1 MSNSA
6 DGTNGTRAPLNRTM
20 TLSAAEATRYRASL
34 AQLKSPA
41 SLQDVR
47 DKLYCQDVF
56 TAFEFLPERSVDLM
70 FADPPYNLTKSFND
84 RKFKQTS
91 LEEYS
96 EWLDS
101 WLARTV
107 RILKPSASVYI
118 CGDWRSS
125 AAIQRVGEKYFIPQ
139 NRITWERE
147 KGRGAKSNWKN
158 CSEDIW
164 FFTISDDYYF
174 DVEAVMLKRHV
185 IAPYTNGNGEPK
197 GWTETA
203 NGRFRVTHPSNLW
216 TDLTVPYWSMPE
228 NTDHPTQKPEKLLAK
243 IVLASSREGDLVFDP
258 FNGSGTT
265 TVVAKKLGR
274 HYLGVEIDETY
285 CCLAQKRLEMASA
298 DGSIQGYADGVFWE
312 RNTARYRKKSL

>member
-1 MSNSA
+1 MANTDA
-6 DGTNGTRAPLNRTM
+6 IRAPLNRTL
-20 TLSAAEATRYRASL
+20 TLSGDELASYRARL
-34 AQLKSPA
+34 ERLESPA
-41 SLQDVR
+41 NVR
-47 DKLYCQDVF
+47 DRVFCQDVF
-56 TAFEFLPERSVDLM
+56 EVLPNLPDQSVDLM

-84 RKFKQTS
+84 RKFKKIS
-91 LEEYS
+91 IDKYS

-101 WLARTV
+101 WLGLTL
-107 RILKPSASVYI
+107 RILKPTASIYI

-125 AAIQRVGEKYFIPQ
+125 TAIHRLGEKYFIPQ

-164 FFTISDDYYF
+164 FFTASENYYF
-174 DVEAVMLKRHV
+174 NVDAVMLKRQV
-185 IAPYTNGNGEPK
+185 IAPYTDRNGDPK
-197 GWTETA
+197 DWTETE

-216 TDLTVPYWSMPE
+216 TDLTVPYWSMAE

-243 IVLASSREGDLVFDP
+243 IILASSREDDLIFDP

-265 TVVAKKLGR
+265 TVVAKKLDR

-285 CCLAQKRLEMASA
+285 CCLAQKRLDLAST
-298 DGSIQGYADGVFWE
+298 DQTIQGYVDGVFWE
-312 RNTARYRKKSL
+312 RNTLKKRR

>member
-1 MSNSA
+1 MS
-6 DGTNGTRAPLNRTM
+6 GVIRAPRNRTL
-20 TLSAAEATRYRASL
+20 TLSEAELIQYKTRLEKVESPATR
-34 AQLKSPA
+34 KGI
-41 SLQDVR
+41 R
-47 DKLYCQDVF
+47 DRIFCQDVF
-56 TAFEFLPERSVDLM
+56 AALPNLPDQCIDLM

-84 RKFKQTS
+84 RKFRKTS
-91 LEEYS
+91 LDEYA

-107 RILKPSASVYI
+107 RVLKPTSSIYI
-118 CGDWRSS
+118 CGDWRCS
-125 AAIQRVGEKYFIPQ
+125 AAIQRIGEKYFIPQ

-164 FFTISDDYYF
+164 FFTVSENYYF
-174 DVEAVMLKRHV
+174 SVDAVMLKRQV
-185 IAPYTNGNGEPK
+185 IAPYTDRNGDPK
-197 GWTETA
+197 DWIETE

-243 IVLASSREGDLVFDP
+243 IILASSKAGDIVFDP

-274 HYLGVEIDETY
+274 HYLGIEIDETY
-285 CCLAQKRLEMASA
+285 CCLAQKRLDLVSA
-298 DGSIQGYADGVFWE
+298 DRTIQGYVDGVFWE
-312 RNTARYRKKSL
+312 RNTLKKRR

>member
-1 MSNSA
+1 MS
-6 DGTNGTRAPLNRTM
+6 GVIRAPRNRTL
-20 TLSAAEATRYRASL
+20 TLSEAELIQYKTRL
-34 AQLKSPA
+34 EKVESPA
-41 SLQDVR
+41 TLDGIR
-47 DKLYCQDVF
+47 DQIFCQDVF
-56 TAFEFLPERSVDLM
+56 AALPNLPDQCVDLM

-84 RKFKQTS
+84 RKFRKTS
-91 LEEYS
+91 LDEYA

-101 WLARTV
+101 WLARTI
-107 RILKPSASVYI
+107 RILKPTASIYI
-118 CGDWRSS
+118 CGDWRCS
-125 AAIQRVGEKYFIPQ
+125 AAIQRIGEKYFIPQ

-164 FFTISDDYYF
+164 FFTVSENYYF
-174 DVEAVMLKRHV
+174 NVDAVMLKRQV
-185 IAPYTNGNGEPK
+185 IAPYTDRNGAPK
-197 GWTETA
+197 DWTENE
-203 NGRFRVTHPSNLW
+203 NGRFRLTHPSNLW

-243 IVLASSREGDLVFDP
+243 AILASSREGDLVFDP

-285 CCLAQKRLEMASA
+285 CCLAAKRLELASQNR
-298 DGSIQGYADGVFWE
+298 SIQGYANGIFWE
-312 RNTARYRKKSL
+312 RNTRKK

>member
-1 MSNSA
+1 MS
-6 DGTNGTRAPLNRTM
+6 GVIRAPRNRTL
-20 TLSAAEATRYRASL
+20 TLSDAELIQYKTRL
-34 AQLKSPA
+34 EKVESPA
-41 SLQDVR
+41 TLDSIR
-47 DKLYCQDVF
+47 DRIFCQDVF
-56 TAFEFLPERSVDLM
+56 AALPNLPDQCVDLM
-70 FADPPYNLTKSFND
+70 FADPPYNLTKNFND
-84 RKFKQTS
+84 RKFRKTS
-91 LEEYS
+91 LDEYA

-107 RILKPSASVYI
+107 RILKRTASIYI
-118 CGDWRSS
+118 CGDWRCS
-125 AAIQRVGEKYFIPQ
+125 AAIQRIGEKYFIPQ
-139 NRITWERE
+139 NRVTWERE

-164 FFTISDDYYF
+164 FFTVSENYYF
-174 DVEAVMLKRHV
+174 NVEAVMLKRHV
-185 IAPYTNGNGEPK
+185 IAPYTDRNGDPK
-197 GWTETA
+197 DWTETE

-243 IVLASSREGDLVFDP
+243 IILASSQAGDLVFDP

-285 CCLAQKRLEMASA
+285 CCLAQKRLDLVSA
-298 DGSIQGYADGVFWE
+298 DRTIQGYADGVFWE
-312 RNTARYRKKSL
+312 RNTLKKRFSRR

>member
-1 MSNSA
+1 MN
-6 DGTNGTRAPLNRTM
+6 RAPLNRTL
-20 TLSAAEATRYRASL
+20 TLSDAELERCKAALR
-34 AQLKSPA
+34 QLESPA
-41 SLQDVR
+41 AKAEVYDRVF
-47 DKLYCQDVF
+47 CQDVF
-56 TAFEFLPERSVDLM
+56 DALPKLPDRSVDLM
-70 FADPPYNLTKSFND
+70 FADPPYNLTKNFND
-84 RKFKQTS
+84 RKFRKTS
-91 LEEYS
+91 IDEYS
-96 EWLDS
+96 GWLDS
-101 WLARTV
+101 WLSQTV
-107 RILKPSASVYI
+107 RLLKPTASIYI
-118 CGDWRSS
+118 CSDWRCS
-125 AAIQRVGEKYFIPQ
+125 AAIHRVGKKYFIPQ

-164 FFTISDDYYF
+164 FFTVSEDYYF
-174 DVEAVMLKRHV
+174 DVDAVMLKRQV
-185 IAPYTNGNGEPK
+185 IAPYTDGNGDPK
-197 GWTETA
+197 DWLETE
-203 NGRFRVTHPSNLW
+203 NGRFRLTHPSNIW

-285 CCLAQKRLEMASA
+285 CCLAQKRLEMALE
-298 DGSIQGYADGVFWE
+298 DRSIQGYADGVFWE

>member
-1 MSNSA
+1 VS
-6 DGTNGTRAPLNRTM
+6 GVIRAPRNRTL
-20 TLSAAEATRYRASL
+20 TLSEAELIQYKTRL
-34 AQLKSPA
+34 ENVESPA
-41 SLQDVR
+41 TLDSIR
-47 DKLYCQDVF
+47 DQIFCQDVF
-56 TAFEFLPERSVDLM
+56 AALPNLPDQCVDLM

-84 RKFKQTS
+84 RKFRKTS
-91 LEEYS
+91 LDDYA

-107 RILKPSASVYI
+107 RILKPTASIYI
-118 CGDWRSS
+118 CGDWRCS
-125 AAIQRVGEKYFIPQ
+125 AAIQRIGEKYFIPQ

-164 FFTISDDYYF
+164 FFTVSENYHFNVD
-174 DVEAVMLKRHV
+174 AVMLKRQV
-185 IAPYTNGNGEPK
+185 IAPYTDRNGDPK
-197 GWTETA
+197 DWTETE

-243 IVLASSREGDLVFDP
+243 IILASSKAADLVFDP

-265 TVVAKKLGR
+265 TVVSKKLGR
-274 HYLGVEIDETY
+274 HYLGIEIDETY
-285 CCLAQKRLEMASA
+285 CCLAQKRLDLVSA
-298 DGSIQGYADGVFWE
+298 DRTIQGYADGVFWE
-312 RNTARYRKKSL
+312 RNTLKKRK

>member
-1 MSNSA
+1 MS
-6 DGTNGTRAPLNRTM
+6 RAPLNRTL
-20 TLSAAEATRYRASL
+20 TLSDAELMRYRTAL
-34 AQLKSPA
+34 RQLESPA
-41 SLQDVR
+41 AKAEVYDRVF
-47 DKLYCQDVF
+47 CQDVF
-56 TAFEFLPERSVDLM
+56 EALPKLPDRSVDLM

-84 RKFKQTS
+84 RKFRETS
-91 LEEYS
+91 IDEYS

-101 WLARTV
+101 WLAQTV
-107 RILKPSASVYI
+107 RVLKPTASVYI

-164 FFTISDDYYF
+164 FFTVSENYYF
-174 DVEAVMLKRHV
+174 NVDAVMLKRQV
-185 IAPYTNGNGEPK
+185 IAPYTDRNGDPK
-197 GWTETA
+197 DWTETE

-216 TDLTVPYWSMPE
+216 TDLTVPYWSMPK
-228 NTDHPTQKPEKLLAK
+228 NTNHSTQKPEKLLAK
-243 IVLASSREGDLVFDP
+243 IILASSKAGDLVFDP

-274 HYLGVEIDETY
+274 NYLGVEIDESY
-285 CCLAQKRLEMASA
+285 CCLAQKRLENASQ
-298 DGSIQGYADGVFWE
+298 DQSIQGYVDGVFWE
-312 RNTARYRKKSL
+312 RNAAKFFRKKPL

>member
-1 MSNSA
+1 M
-6 DGTNGTRAPLNRTM
+6 
-20 TLSAAEATRYRASL
+20 
-34 AQLKSPA
+34 
-41 SLQDVR
+41 R
-47 DKLYCQDVF
+47 DKIFCQDVF
-56 TAFEFLPERSVDLM
+56 TAFSFLPEQSVDLM

-91 LEEYS
+91 IDEYA

-101 WLARTV
+101 WLSHTV
-107 RILKPSASVYI
+107 RILKPTASVYI

-164 FFTISDDYYF
+164 FFTVSADYYF
-174 DVEAVMLKRHV
+174 NVDAVMLKRQV
-185 IAPYTNGNGEPK
+185 IAPYTNNNGEPK
-197 GWTETA
+197 DWTETE

-243 IVLASSREGDLVFDP
+243 IVLASSREGELVFDP

-274 HYLGVEIDETY
+274 HYLGVEVDETY
-285 CCLAQKRLEMASA
+285 CCLAQKRLELASEERT
-298 DGSIQGYADGVFWE
+298 IQGYVDGVFWE
-312 RNTARYRKKSL
+312 RNAAKYRRKS